1 MQALFTCYATF
12 TRLVKTVQ
20 YTVHAVQ

>member
-12 TRLVKTVQ
+12 TRLDKTVQ